1 MKVMEKVVC
10 YRPSI
15 AQKCLNNKKWKE
27 KANYRIGVFYMLL
40 VVWIVELGNSL
51 RILDYLHSNVP

>member
-1 MKVMEKVVC
+1 V
-10 YRPSI
+10 
-15 AQKCLNNKKWKE
+15 KE

-51 RILDYLHSNVP
+51 RILDYFHSNVRPKRQVTSVQTVVGNWN